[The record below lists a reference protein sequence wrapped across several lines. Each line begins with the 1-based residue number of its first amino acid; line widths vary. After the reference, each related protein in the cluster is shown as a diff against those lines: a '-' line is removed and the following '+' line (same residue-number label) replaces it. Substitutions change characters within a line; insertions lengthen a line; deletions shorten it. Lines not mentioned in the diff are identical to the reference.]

1 MKKII
6 MIMMACLVSLGMM
19 AAKENL
25 QVVVLGCELHC
36 QGCCDKVMKNIAFEK
51 GVKDLACDLKHQMV
65 TVTYDANKTN
75 VEKLQKA
82 FDKIGKPARV
92 ITEDELN
99 KQKEQEKKQLLD
111 PKMEVNPHK
120 LQRAPGKEAELK
132 KGQEIAPRRM
142 EKVAAPAPQPQ
153 EKKAEKVDATT
164 GASQQQ

>member
-6 MIMMACLVSLGMM
+6 TIMMACLVSIGMM

-51 GVKDLACDLKHQMV
+51 GVKDLACDMKHQMV
-65 TVTYDANKTN
+65 TVTYDANKTS

-82 FDKIGKPARV
+82 FEKIGKPARV

-99 KQKEQEKKQLLD
+99 KQKEQEKHQLLD
-111 PKMEVNPHK
+111 PKMEVNPKK
-120 LQRAPGKEAELK
+120 LKPMPGKEVELK
-132 KGQEIAPRRM
+132 RGDAAPRRL
-142 EKVAAPAPQPQ
+142 EKVAAPEAKEQ
-153 EKKAEKVDATT
+153 KAEQVDATT
-164 GASQQQ
+164 GASKQQ

>member
-19 AAKENL
+19 AAKEEL

-36 QGCCDKVMKNIAFEK
+36 QGCCDKVTKNIAFEK
-51 GVKDLACDLKHQMV
+51 GVKDLTCDIKHQMV

-75 VEKLQKA
+75 VEKLLKA

-99 KQKEQEKKQLLD
+99 KQKEQEKRQLLAPNTD
-111 PKMEVNPHK
+111 INPHK
-120 LQRAPGKEAELK
+120 LQKAPGKEADLRKET
-132 KGQEIAPRRM
+132 APRRM
-142 EKVAAPAPQPQ
+142 EKMAAPAPQPQ

>member
-6 MIMMACLVSLGMM
+6 TIMMACLVSIGMM

-51 GVKDLACDLKHQMV
+51 GVKDLACDMKHQMV

-82 FDKIGKPARV
+82 FEKIGKPARV
-92 ITEDELN
+92 ITEEELK

-111 PKMEVNPHK
+111 PKMEVNPKK
-120 LQRAPGKEAELK
+120 LKPMPGKEAELK
-132 KGQEIAPRRM
+132 RGDAAPRRL
-142 EKVAAPAPQPQ
+142 EKVAAPEAKEQ
-153 EKKAEKVDATT
+153 KAEQVDATT